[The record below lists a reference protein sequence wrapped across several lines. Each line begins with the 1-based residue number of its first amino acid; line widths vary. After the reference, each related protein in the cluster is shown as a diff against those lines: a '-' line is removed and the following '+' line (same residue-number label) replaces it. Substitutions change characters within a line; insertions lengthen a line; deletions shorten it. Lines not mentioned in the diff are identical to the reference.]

1 MAEINIQKRH
11 QIGKQAAAQKI
22 ENFAQRFAPKYNLRA
37 KWENGMLSFTGAMAS
52 GTINVTAT
60 DVRVAV
66 NLSSLALLAKGTIQ
80 QEIQNELN
88 QAFG

>member
-11 QIGKQAAAQKI
+11 QIGKRAAAQKI

-37 KWENGMLSFTGAMAS
+37 SWSNGTLTFTGSMAS
-52 GTINVTAT
+52 GTIDVSAS

-66 NLSSLALLAKGTIQ
+66 NLSAMALMFKASIQ